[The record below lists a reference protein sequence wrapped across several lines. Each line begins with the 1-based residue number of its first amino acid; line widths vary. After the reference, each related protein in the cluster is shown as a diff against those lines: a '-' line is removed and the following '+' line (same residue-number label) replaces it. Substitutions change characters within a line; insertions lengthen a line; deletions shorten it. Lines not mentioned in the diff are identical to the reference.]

1 MRYEL
6 TEYEWASVKPVLP
19 NEPRGL
25 PRVNDGACSTAR
37 IDDPVDA
44 GTVGFLGY
52 EIEAEFL
59 THHRGEEPAHRVLL
73 LTGCRHDGGDGRALG
88 AS

>member
-44 GTVGFLGY
+44 GIADFL
-52 EIEAEFL
+52 
-59 THHRGEEPAHRVLL
+59 R
-73 LTGCRHDGGDGRALG
+73 
-88 AS
+88 S